1 MHARTHTLTHTCE
14 LTHTHTCTHPHT
26 NLNTHTVTHTHT
38 KTHTHLYTQT
48 HNIPKAGKRLIKAV
62 PVRRVACQRV
72 RGAQFPGPPRVS
84 RRGGRVEW
92 WTWRCPAC
100 RRRCCPTPGRR
111 TWHHWRWPGSPG
123 SWCQTSPAAHCLWTR
138 RWGWGDGGGGGQ
150 LSWTAVRQVSWFRFR
165 QDSTMKE
172 MRKREKT

>member
-1 MHARTHTLTHTCE
+1 MHAPTHKLKHTHSYTHTLK
-14 LTHTHTCTHPHT
+14 HTHT
-26 NLNTHTVTHTHT
+26 
-38 KTHTHLYTQT
+38 YTQT

-62 PVRRVACQRV
+62 PVRRVACQWV

-123 SWCQTSPAAHCLWTR
+123 SWCQTLPAAHCLWTR
-138 RWGWGDGGGGGQ
+138 RWGWGDGGGGVSYHEQQWGRS
-150 LSWTAVRQVSWFRFR
+150 LDSDLDRTALW
-165 QDSTMKE
+165 
-172 MRKREKT
+172 KRCGKGRRHNNIGLPHLAAV